1 MRAFIMAAGRG
12 TRLAP
17 LTDVVPKP
25 LIPIANEP
33 AIVGLLR
40 TCARHGIRDVV
51 INVSY
56 MGDQLINA
64 VGDGSSLGVR
74 VVWSQEDEPLGTAG
88 GMKNA
93 EALLRDGDEPVLVLS
108 GDGLHDIDLSAAAAA
123 HRAAGV
129 MATIVLCPVDDPQEY
144 GVAVRDEGGFI
155 TSFQEKPSQRR
166 GAQSRGQHRHL
177 PVCARDRSASCSWYI
192 L

>member
-40 TCARHGIRDVV
+40 TCAQHGIRDVV

-56 MGDQLINA
+56 LGDQLINA
-64 VGDGSSLGVR
+64 IGDGSSLGIR
-74 VVWSQEDEPLGTAG
+74 VAWSREAEPMGTAG

-93 EALLRDGDEPVLVLS
+93 EALLREGDEPVLVLS
-108 GDGLHDIDLSAAAAA
+108 GDGLHDVDLSGVAAA

-129 MATIVLCPVDDPQEY
+129 TATIVLSLVDDPQEY
-144 GVAVRDEGGFI
+144 GVAVRDERGYI
-155 TSFQEKPSQRR
+155 TSFQEKPS
-166 GAQSRGQHRHL
+166 
-177 PVCARDRSASCSWYI
+177 RDEALSHEANTGIYLFAPEIFDR